1 MTIAPL
7 WLAILVGALGGLVA
21 GSFMATIILRWPQGR
36 SVMHG
41 RSACDACG
49 APLRV
54 HELVPLL
61 SWASSGGRC
70 RRCDARI
77 DPLHPAIETAAALI
91 GALAMAIQP
100 GAGGAALALLGWQLL
115 LTGTL
120 DARHFWLPRVTSLLL
135 LGTGLLFGGVAMG
148 AIGIA
153 APAGQ
158 RLLSA
163 LACWALLATLGW
175 AFRRWRKVDALGG
188 GDPLYVAAVAAWVG
202 PMAMPFVLLLASMAG
217 IAVGALRSWR
227 APGGE
232 ARLPLGT
239 LVASATPFALYA
251 LTRVAGAG

>member
-1 MTIAPL
+1 M
-7 WLAILVGALGGLVA
+7 LVGALGGLVA

-41 RSACDACG
+41 RSVCDACG
-49 APLRV
+49 ATLRI

-70 RRCDARI
+70 RHCGARI

-120 DARHFWLPRVTSLLL
+120 DARHFWLPRVTSLFL
-135 LGTGLLFGGVAMG
+135 LGTGLLLGGMAMG
-148 AIGIA
+148 AFGVA
-153 APAGQ
+153 APVWQ
-158 RLLSA
+158 RLISA
-163 LACWALLATLGW
+163 LVCWALLTALGW
-175 AFRRWRKVDALGG
+175 AFQRWRKVDALGG

-217 IAVGALRSWR
+217 IAVAMLRRWQR
-227 APGGE
+227 RDGE
-232 ARLPLGT
+232 PRLPLGT
-239 LVASATPFALYA
+239 LLAGALPFALFA
-251 LTRVAGAG
+251 LTRLNG